1 MRAGLKKGLG
11 DVGHDVAGL
20 LDVRARARS
29 ATIVGRMEL
38 TRRAHDVEA

>member
-20 LDVRARARS
+20 LDVHVRARS

-38 TRRAHDVEA
+38 TGRAHGAEA